1 MTKQQAEKKTV
12 KFETEVSK
20 LLDIVANSLYTEKE
34 IFLRELISNSSDA
47 CEKLRYV
54 SQTDSKAPK
63 TNKFQIRIHLN
74 EKNKTISIKDNGIG
88 MDDKDMQSN
97 LGTIAKSGTEEF
109 IKKMGDKKGDINQ
122 IGKFGVGFY
131 SSFMVSDQVVVRSK
145 KYDSSSGYLWTSDG
159 KGTFSIEETEYNEIG
174 TEITLSIKK
183 DEKEFLSK
191 YKIEEIIKKYSDF
204 VPFPIFVTSEEDKN
218 DKKKDD
224 KTEEQVNSAEA
235 IWLKDKSKIKK
246 DDYKSFYNQVS
257 NYYDEP
263 LTTIHFKAEGVVNY
277 TALLYLPK
285 SQPQDLYHPDRKNK
299 LKLYVNKVFISDK
312 LDALIPAWLRFV
324 PGVVDTEDLSLNI
337 SREILQNNA
346 VINKISNAITKR
358 ALKEILELKKKKPD
372 EFKDFWKNFGP
383 VVKEGLYEFNDFHD
397 QIFEFSTFN
406 CSEKEEM
413 ITLDQYV
420 TDFSNDKKK
429 IYYISGENKENLI
442 NSPQMELFKNKKINV
457 LLITDPVDEFW
468 MPMKMKFKDYEFTSI
483 TKGEV
488 DIEDKKESK
497 KDKQEPKEDKDF
509 VGFLKDN
516 LKDKVKDVKISKRL
530 TTSASCLVA
539 DENDMDMHLKKL
551 MAANN
556 QNISDEKRILE
567 ININHELV
575 NKLKSLDKNQKD
587 KFCEILYDHAK
598 LMEGE
603 SLDDPKK
610 YTNLVSELFYNRPKI
625 LPKIFKFIWL
635 LLF

>member
-312 LDALIPAWLRFV
+312 LDTLIPAWLRFV

-358 ALKEILELKKKKPD
+358 VLKEILELKKKKPD

-483 TKGEV
+483 TKGEI

-497 KDKQEPKEDKDF
+497 KDKEEPKEDKDF

-610 YTNLVSELFYNRPKI
+610 YTNLVSELVS
-625 LPKIFKFIWL
+625 L
-635 LLF
+635 

>member
-47 CEKLRYV
+47 CEKLRYI
-54 SQTDSKAPK
+54 SQTDSSVEK
-63 TNKFQIRIHLN
+63 TKQFEIRVHIN
-74 EKNKTISIKDNGIG
+74 EKNKTITIKDNGIG
-88 MDDKDMQSN
+88 MDEKDMQSN
-97 LGTIAKSGTEEF
+97 LGTIAKSGTEDF

-145 KYDSSSGYLWTSDG
+145 KYNSQEGFLWTSDG
-159 KGTFSIEETEYNEIG
+159 KGTFSIEKTNYNNNG
-174 TEITLSIKK
+174 TEIVLSIKK
-183 DEKEFLSK
+183 DESEFLSK
-191 YKIEEIIKKYSDF
+191 YRIEEIIKKYSDF
-204 VPFPIFVTSEEDKN
+204 VPFPIFVSSEEDDKEKK
-218 DKKKDD
+218 DKK
-224 KTEEQVNSAEA
+224 EVESQINSAEA
-235 IWLKDKSKIKK
+235 IWLKDKSKIKEE
-246 DDYKSFYNQVS
+246 DYKNFFNQISNFY
-257 NYYDEP
+257 DDP
-263 LTTIHFKAEGVVNY
+263 LKTIHFKAEGVVNY

-312 LDALIPAWLRFV
+312 LESLIPAWLRFI
-324 PGVVDTEDLSLNI
+324 PGVIDTEDLSLNI

-358 ALKEILELKKKKPD
+358 ILKEISELKKKKPE
-372 EFKDFWKNFGP
+372 EFLSFWKNFGP
-383 VVKEGLYEFNDFHD
+383 VIKEGLYEFNDFHD
-397 QIFEFSTFN
+397 QIFEFTLFH
-406 CSEKEEM
+406 CSEKNEM
-413 ITLDQYV
+413 ISLDEYIS
-420 TDFSNDKKK
+420 DFSNEKKK

-442 NSPQMELFKNKKINV
+442 NSPQMELFKNKNINV

-468 MPMKMKFKDYEFTSI
+468 MPMKMKFKEYEFTSI

-488 DIEDKKESK
+488 DIEEKSDKSEDIK
-497 KDKQEPKEDKDF
+497 EPKENLDF
-509 VGFLKDN
+509 VAYLKDL
-516 LKDKVKDVKISKRL
+516 LKDKVKDVKVSKRL

-567 ININHELV
+567 ININHTLV
-575 NKLKSLDKNQKD
+575 SKVKSLEKSQKD
-587 KFCEILYDHAK
+587 KFSEILYDHAK

-603 SLDDPKK
+603 NLDDPKK
-610 YTNLVSELFYNRPKI
+610 YTNLIAELVSL
-625 LPKIFKFIWL
+625 
-635 LLF
+635 

>member
-34 IFLRELISNSSDA
+34 IFLRELISNASDA
-47 CEKLRYV
+47 CEKLRYI
-54 SQTDSKAPK
+54 SQTDSTVKK
-63 TNKFQIRIHLN
+63 VEKFEIRIHLN
-74 EKNKTISIKDNGIG
+74 EKNKTITIKDNGIG
-88 MDDKDMQSN
+88 MDEVDMKSN
-97 LGTIAKSGTEEF
+97 LGTIAKSGTEDF
-109 IKKMGDKKGDINQ
+109 IKKLGDKKGDINQ

-145 KYDSSSGYLWTSDG
+145 KYDSETGYLWTSDG
-159 KGTFSIEETEYNEIG
+159 KGTFTIESTDYKETG

-183 DEKEFLSK
+183 DESEFLSK
-191 YKIEEIIKKYSDF
+191 WRLEEIVKKYSDF
-204 VPFPIFVTSEEDKN
+204 VPFSIYVSAEEDK
-218 DKKKDD
+218 KEKDH
-224 KTEEQVNSAEA
+224 KEEQVNSAEA
-235 IWLKDKSKIKK
+235 IWLKDKSKIK
-246 DDYKSFYNQVS
+246 DEEYKSFYNQTS
-257 NYYDEP
+257 SYYDEP
-263 LTTIHFKAEGVVNY
+263 LKTIHFKAEGVVNY

-312 LDALIPAWLRFV
+312 LDALIPAWLRFI

-358 ALKEILELKKKKPD
+358 ILKEISDLKKKNPD

-397 QIFEFSTFN
+397 QIFEFAVFN
-406 CSEKEEM
+406 CSEKADM
-413 ITLDQYV
+413 ISLDEYV
-420 TDFSNDKKK
+420 NDFSNDKKK
-429 IYYISGENKENLI
+429 IYYISGENKENLL
-442 NSPQMELFKNKKINV
+442 NSPQMELFKNEKINV

-468 MPMKMKFKDYEFTSI
+468 MPMKMKFKEYEFTSI
-483 TKGEV
+483 TKGDV
-488 DIEDKKESK
+488 DIGEKTKSS
-497 KDKQEPKEDKDF
+497 KDKVEPKEDKDF
-509 VGFLKDN
+509 IAYLKDH

-567 ININHELV
+567 INIDHTLV
-575 NKLKSLDKNQKD
+575 NKVKSLDKDQKD
-587 KFCEILYDHAK
+587 RFSEILYDHAK

-603 SLDDPKK
+603 NLDDPKK
-610 YTNLVSELFYNRPKI
+610 YTNLISELVS
-625 LPKIFKFIWL
+625 L
-635 LLF
+635 

>member
-145 KYDSSSGYLWTSDG
+145 KYDSSSSYLWTSDG

-204 VPFPIFVTSEEDKN
+204 VPFPIFVISEDDKN
-218 DKKKDD
+218 DNKKDD

-358 ALKEILELKKKKPD
+358 VLKEILELKKKKPD

-420 TDFSNDKKK
+420 TEFSNDKKK

-497 KDKQEPKEDKDF
+497 KDKEEPKEDKDF

-610 YTNLVSELFYNRPKI
+610 YTNLVSELVS
-625 LPKIFKFIWL
+625 L
-635 LLF
+635 

>member
-312 LDALIPAWLRFV
+312 LDSLIPAWLRFV

-346 VINKISNAITKR
+346 VINKIANAITKR
-358 ALKEILELKKKKPD
+358 VLKEILELQKKKPD

-483 TKGEV
+483 TKGEI

-497 KDKQEPKEDKDF
+497 KDKEEPKEDKDF

-610 YTNLVSELFYNRPKI
+610 YTNLVSELVS
-625 LPKIFKFIWL
+625 L
-635 LLF
+635 

>member
-218 DKKKDD
+218 DKKKDN

-358 ALKEILELKKKKPD
+358 VLKEILELKKKKPD

-483 TKGEV
+483 TKGEI

-497 KDKQEPKEDKDF
+497 KDKEVPKEDKDF

-610 YTNLVSELFYNRPKI
+610 YTNLVSELVS
-625 LPKIFKFIWL
+625 L
-635 LLF
+635 

>member
-88 MDDKDMQSN
+88 MDDRDMQSN

-358 ALKEILELKKKKPD
+358 VLKEILELKKKKPD

-429 IYYISGENKENLI
+429 IYYISGENKENLV

-497 KDKQEPKEDKDF
+497 KDKEEPKEDKDF

-610 YTNLVSELFYNRPKI
+610 YTNLVSELVS
-625 LPKIFKFIWL
+625 L
-635 LLF
+635 

>member
-346 VINKISNAITKR
+346 VINKISTAITKR
-358 ALKEILELKKKKPD
+358 VLKEILELKKKKPD
-372 EFKDFWKNFGP
+372 QFKDFWKNFGP
-383 VVKEGLYEFNDFHD
+383 VVKEGLYEFNDFHN

-610 YTNLVSELFYNRPKI
+610 YTNLVSELVS
-625 LPKIFKFIWL
+625 L
-635 LLF
+635 

>member
-47 CEKLRYV
+47 CEKLRYI
-54 SQTDSKAPK
+54 SQTDSSVEK
-63 TNKFQIRIHLN
+63 TKQFEIRVHIN
-74 EKNKTISIKDNGIG
+74 EKNKTITIKDNGIG
-88 MDDKDMQSN
+88 MDEKDMQSN
-97 LGTIAKSGTEEF
+97 LGTIAKSGTEDF

-145 KYDSSSGYLWTSDG
+145 KYNSQEGFLWTSDG
-159 KGTFSIEETEYNEIG
+159 KGTFSIEKTNYNNNG
-174 TEITLSIKK
+174 TEIVLSIKK
-183 DEKEFLSK
+183 DESEFLSK
-191 YKIEEIIKKYSDF
+191 YRIEEIIKKYSDF
-204 VPFPIFVTSEEDKN
+204 VPFPIFVSSEEDDKEKK
-218 DKKKDD
+218 DKKDV
-224 KTEEQVNSAEA
+224 ESQINSAEA
-235 IWLKDKSKIKK
+235 IWLKDKSKIKEE
-246 DDYKSFYNQVS
+246 DYKNFFNQISNFY
-257 NYYDEP
+257 DDP
-263 LTTIHFKAEGVVNY
+263 LKTIHFKAEGVVNY

-312 LDALIPAWLRFV
+312 LESLIPAWLRFI
-324 PGVVDTEDLSLNI
+324 PGVIDTEDLSLNI

-358 ALKEILELKKKKPD
+358 ILKEISELKKKKPE
-372 EFKDFWKNFGP
+372 EFLSFWKNFGP
-383 VVKEGLYEFNDFHD
+383 VIKEGLYEFNDFHD
-397 QIFEFSTFN
+397 QIFEFTLFH
-406 CSEKEEM
+406 CSEKNEM
-413 ITLDQYV
+413 ISLDEYIS
-420 TDFSNDKKK
+420 DFSNEKKK

-442 NSPQMELFKNKKINV
+442 NSPQMELFKNKNINV

-468 MPMKMKFKDYEFTSI
+468 MPMKMKFKEYEFTSI

-488 DIEDKKESK
+488 DIEEKSDKSEDIK
-497 KDKQEPKEDKDF
+497 EPKENLDF
-509 VGFLKDN
+509 VAYLKDL
-516 LKDKVKDVKISKRL
+516 LKDKVKDVKVSKRL

-567 ININHELV
+567 ININHTLV
-575 NKLKSLDKNQKD
+575 SKVKSLEKSQKD
-587 KFCEILYDHAK
+587 KFSEILYDHAK

-603 SLDDPKK
+603 NLDDPKK
-610 YTNLVSELFYNRPKI
+610 YTNLIAELVSL
-625 LPKIFKFIWL
+625 
-635 LLF
+635 

>member
-34 IFLRELISNSSDA
+34 IFLRELVSNSSDA

-159 KGTFSIEETEYNEIG
+159 KGTFSIEETQYNEIG

-191 YKIEEIIKKYSDF
+191 YKIEEVIKKYSDF

-285 SQPQDLYHPDRKNK
+285 TQPQDLYHPDRKNK

-346 VINKISNAITKR
+346 VINKISNAITKKV
-358 ALKEILELKKKKPD
+358 LKEIQELKKKKPD

-397 QIFEFSTFN
+397 QIFDFSTFH

-413 ITLDQYV
+413 ITLDQYI

-429 IYYISGENKENLI
+429 IYYISGENKDNLL

-468 MPMKMKFKDYEFTSI
+468 MPMKMKFKDYEFASI

-497 KDKQEPKEDKDF
+497 KEKEEPKEDKDF
-509 VGFLKDN
+509 VGFLKNN

-603 SLDDPKK
+603 NLDDPKK
-610 YTNLVSELFYNRPKI
+610 YTNLVSELVS
-625 LPKIFKFIWL
+625 L
-635 LLF
+635 

>member
-34 IFLRELISNSSDA
+34 IFLRELISNASDA

-54 SQTDSKAPK
+54 SQSDSSIEK
-63 TNKFQIRIHLN
+63 TKQFEIRIHIN
-74 EKNKTISIKDNGIG
+74 EKNKTITIKDNGIG
-88 MDDKDMQSN
+88 MDESDMKSN
-97 LGTIAKSGTEEF
+97 LGTIAKSGTEDF
-109 IKKMGDKKGDINQ
+109 IKKMGDKKGDVNQ

-145 KYDSSSGYLWTSDG
+145 KYDCQDGFLWTSDG
-159 KGTFSIEETEYNEIG
+159 KGTFSIENTNYNTNG

-183 DEKEFLSK
+183 EENEFLTK
-191 YKIEEIIKKYSDF
+191 HRIEEIIKKYSDF
-204 VPFPIFVTSEEDKN
+204 VPFPIFVSLEEDK
-218 DKKKDD
+218 KEKKDE
-224 KTEEQVNSAEA
+224 KEIESQVNSAEA
-235 IWLKDKSKIKK
+235 IWLKDKTKIKEE
-246 DDYKSFYNQVS
+246 DYKNFYNQIS
-257 NYYDEP
+257 NFYDDP
-263 LTTIHFKAEGVVNY
+263 LKTIHFKAEGVVNY

-312 LDALIPAWLRFV
+312 LESLIPAWLRFI

-358 ALKEILELKKKKPD
+358 ILKEISDLKKKNPE
-372 EFKDFWKNFGP
+372 EFISFWKNFGP
-383 VVKEGLYEFNDFHD
+383 VIKEGLYEFNDFHD
-397 QIFEFSTFN
+397 QIFEFTLFH
-406 CSEKEEM
+406 CSEKKEM
-413 ITLDQYV
+413 ISLDDYILN
-420 TDFSNDKKK
+420 FSNEKKK

-468 MPMKMKFKDYEFTSI
+468 MPMKMNFKEYEFTSI
-483 TKGEV
+483 TKGEI
-488 DIEDKKESK
+488 DIEEKSDKSQNKE
-497 KDKQEPKEDKDF
+497 EPKENLDF
-509 VGFLKDN
+509 VTYLKDL
-516 LKDKVKDVKISKRL
+516 LKDKVKDVKVSKRL

-556 QNISDEKRILE
+556 QTISDEKRILE
-567 ININHELV
+567 VNIDHSLV
-575 NKLKSLDKNQKD
+575 SKVMSLEKSQKD
-587 KFCEILYDHAK
+587 KFGEILYDHAK

-603 SLDDPKK
+603 NLDDPKR
-610 YTNLVSELFYNRPKI
+610 YTNLIAELVSL
-625 LPKIFKFIWL
+625 
-635 LLF
+635 

>member
-109 IKKMGDKKGDINQ
+109 IKKLGDQKGDINQ

-358 ALKEILELKKKKPD
+358 VLKEILELKKKKPD

-497 KDKQEPKEDKDF
+497 KDKEEPKEDKDF

-575 NKLKSLDKNQKD
+575 NKLKSLDKKQKD

-610 YTNLVSELFYNRPKI
+610 YTNLVSELVS
-625 LPKIFKFIWL
+625 L
-635 LLF
+635 

>member
-47 CEKLRYV
+47 CEKLRYI
-54 SQTDSKAPK
+54 SQTDSSVEK
-63 TNKFQIRIHLN
+63 TKQFEIRVHIN
-74 EKNKTISIKDNGIG
+74 EKNKTITIKDNGIG
-88 MDDKDMQSN
+88 MDEKDMQSN
-97 LGTIAKSGTEEF
+97 LGTIAKSGTEDF

-145 KYDSSSGYLWTSDG
+145 KYNSQEGFLWTSDG
-159 KGTFSIEETEYNEIG
+159 KGTFSIEKTNYNNDG
-174 TEITLSIKK
+174 TEIVLSIKK
-183 DEKEFLSK
+183 NESEFLSK
-191 YKIEEIIKKYSDF
+191 YRIEEIIKKYSDF
-204 VPFPIFVTSEEDKN
+204 VPFPIFVSSEEDDKEKK
-218 DKKKDD
+218 DKK
-224 KTEEQVNSAEA
+224 EVESQINSAEA
-235 IWLKDKSKIKK
+235 IWLKDKSKIKEE
-246 DDYKSFYNQVS
+246 DYKNFFNQISNFY
-257 NYYDEP
+257 DDP
-263 LTTIHFKAEGVVNY
+263 LKTIHFKAEGVVNY

-312 LDALIPAWLRFV
+312 LESLIPAWLRFI

-358 ALKEILELKKKKPD
+358 ILKEISELKKKKPE
-372 EFKDFWKNFGP
+372 EFLSFWKNFGP
-383 VVKEGLYEFNDFHD
+383 VIKEGLYEFNDFHD
-397 QIFEFSTFN
+397 QIFEFTLFH
-406 CSEKEEM
+406 CSEKNEM
-413 ITLDQYV
+413 ISLDEYIS
-420 TDFSNDKKK
+420 DFSNEKKK

-442 NSPQMELFKNKKINV
+442 NSPQMELFKNKNINV

-468 MPMKMKFKDYEFTSI
+468 MPMKMKFKEYEFTSI

-488 DIEDKKESK
+488 DIEEKSDKSEDIK
-497 KDKQEPKEDKDF
+497 EPKENLDF
-509 VGFLKDN
+509 VAYLKDL
-516 LKDKVKDVKISKRL
+516 LKDKVKDVKVSKRL

-567 ININHELV
+567 ININHTLV
-575 NKLKSLDKNQKD
+575 SKVKSLEKSQKD
-587 KFCEILYDHAK
+587 KFSEILYDHAK

-603 SLDDPKK
+603 NLDDPKK
-610 YTNLVSELFYNRPKI
+610 YTNLIAELVSL
-625 LPKIFKFIWL
+625 
-635 LLF
+635 

>member
-358 ALKEILELKKKKPD
+358 VLKEILELKKKKPD

-420 TDFSNDKKK
+420 TDFSNEKKK

-497 KDKQEPKEDKDF
+497 KDKEEPKEDKDF

-610 YTNLVSELFYNRPKI
+610 YTNLVSELVS
-625 LPKIFKFIWL
+625 L
-635 LLF
+635 

>member
-34 IFLRELISNSSDA
+34 IFLRELISNASDA

-54 SQTDSKAPK
+54 SQSDSSIEK
-63 TNKFQIRIHLN
+63 TKQFEIRIHVN
-74 EKNKTISIKDNGIG
+74 EKNKTITIKDNGIG
-88 MDDKDMQSN
+88 MDESDMKSN
-97 LGTIAKSGTEEF
+97 LGTIAKSGTEDF
-109 IKKMGDKKGDINQ
+109 IKKMGDKKGDVNQ

-131 SSFMVSDQVVVRSK
+131 SSFMVADQVVVRSK
-145 KYDSSSGYLWTSDG
+145 KYNCQDGFLWTSDG
-159 KGTFSIEETEYNEIG
+159 KGTFSIENTNYNTNG

-183 DEKEFLSK
+183 EENEFLTK
-191 YKIEEIIKKYSDF
+191 HRIEEIIKKYSDF
-204 VPFPIFVTSEEDKN
+204 VPFPIFVSLEEDK
-218 DKKKDD
+218 KEKKDE
-224 KTEEQVNSAEA
+224 KEIESQVNSAEA
-235 IWLKDKSKIKK
+235 IWLKDKTKIKEE
-246 DDYKSFYNQVS
+246 DYKNFYNQIS
-257 NYYDEP
+257 NFYDDP
-263 LTTIHFKAEGVVNY
+263 LKTIHFKAEGVVNY

-312 LDALIPAWLRFV
+312 LESLIPAWLRFI

-358 ALKEILELKKKKPD
+358 ILKEISDLKKKNPE
-372 EFKDFWKNFGP
+372 EFISFWKNFGP
-383 VVKEGLYEFNDFHD
+383 VIKEGLYEFNDFHD
-397 QIFEFSTFN
+397 QIFEFTLFH
-406 CSEKEEM
+406 CSEKKEM
-413 ITLDQYV
+413 ISLDDYILN
-420 TDFSNDKKK
+420 FSNEKKK

-457 LLITDPVDEFW
+457 LLITDPVYEFW
-468 MPMKMKFKDYEFTSI
+468 MPMKMNFKEYEFTSI
-483 TKGEV
+483 TKGEI
-488 DIEDKKESK
+488 DIEEKSDKSQDKE
-497 KDKQEPKEDKDF
+497 EPKENLDF
-509 VGFLKDN
+509 VTYLKDL
-516 LKDKVKDVKISKRL
+516 LKNKVKDVKVSKRL

-556 QNISDEKRILE
+556 QTISDEKRILE
-567 ININHELV
+567 VNIDHSLV
-575 NKLKSLDKNQKD
+575 SKVMSLEKSQKD
-587 KFCEILYDHAK
+587 KFGEILYDHAK

-603 SLDDPKK
+603 NLDDPKR
-610 YTNLVSELFYNRPKI
+610 YTNLIAELVSL
-625 LPKIFKFIWL
+625 
-635 LLF
+635 

>member
-34 IFLRELISNSSDA
+34 IFLRELISNASDA

-54 SQTDSKAPK
+54 SQSDSSIEK
-63 TNKFQIRIHLN
+63 TKQFEIRIHIN
-74 EKNKTISIKDNGIG
+74 EKNKTITIKDNGIG
-88 MDDKDMQSN
+88 MDESDMKSN
-97 LGTIAKSGTEEF
+97 LGTIAKSGTEDF
-109 IKKMGDKKGDINQ
+109 IKKMGDKKGDVNQ

-145 KYDSSSGYLWTSDG
+145 KYDCQDGFLWTSDG
-159 KGTFSIEETEYNEIG
+159 KGTFSIENTNYNTNG

-183 DEKEFLSK
+183 EENEFLTK
-191 YKIEEIIKKYSDF
+191 HRIEEIIKKYSDF
-204 VPFPIFVTSEEDKN
+204 VPFPIFVSLEEDK
-218 DKKKDD
+218 KEKKDE
-224 KTEEQVNSAEA
+224 KEIESQVNSAEA
-235 IWLKDKSKIKK
+235 IWLKDKTKIKEE
-246 DDYKSFYNQVS
+246 DYKNFYNQIS
-257 NYYDEP
+257 NFYDDP
-263 LTTIHFKAEGVVNY
+263 LKTIHFKAEGVVNY

-312 LDALIPAWLRFV
+312 LESLIPAWLRFI

-358 ALKEILELKKKKPD
+358 ILKEISDLKKKNPE
-372 EFKDFWKNFGP
+372 EFISFWKNFGP
-383 VVKEGLYEFNDFHD
+383 VIKEGLYEFNDFHD
-397 QIFEFSTFN
+397 QIFEFTLFH
-406 CSEKEEM
+406 CSEKKEM
-413 ITLDQYV
+413 ISLDDYILN
-420 TDFSNDKKK
+420 FSNEKKK

-468 MPMKMKFKDYEFTSI
+468 MPMKMNFKEYEFTSI
-483 TKGEV
+483 TKGEI
-488 DIEDKKESK
+488 DIEGKSDKSQDKEESK
-497 KDKQEPKEDKDF
+497 ENLDF
-509 VGFLKDN
+509 VTYLKDL
-516 LKDKVKDVKISKRL
+516 LKDKVKDVKVSKRL

-556 QNISDEKRILE
+556 QTISDEKRILE
-567 ININHELV
+567 VNINHSLV
-575 NKLKSLDKNQKD
+575 SKVMSLEKSQKD
-587 KFCEILYDHAK
+587 KFGEILYDHAK

-603 SLDDPKK
+603 NLDDPKR
-610 YTNLVSELFYNRPKI
+610 YTNLIAELVSL
-625 LPKIFKFIWL
+625 
-635 LLF
+635 

>member
-358 ALKEILELKKKKPD
+358 VLKEILELKKKKPD

-483 TKGEV
+483 TKGEI
-488 DIEDKKESK
+488 DIGDKKESK
-497 KDKQEPKEDKDF
+497 KDKEEPKEDKDF

-610 YTNLVSELFYNRPKI
+610 YTNLVSELVS
-625 LPKIFKFIWL
+625 L
-635 LLF
+635 

>member
-34 IFLRELISNSSDA
+34 LFLRELISNSSDA

-54 SQTDSKAPK
+54 SQTDSSVEK
-63 TNKFQIRIHLN
+63 TKQFEIRVHIN
-74 EKNKTISIKDNGIG
+74 EKNKTITIKDNGIG
-88 MDDKDMQSN
+88 MDEKDMQSN
-97 LGTIAKSGTEEF
+97 LGTIAKSGTEDF

-145 KYDSSSGYLWTSDG
+145 KYNSQEGFLWTSDG
-159 KGTFSIEETEYNEIG
+159 KGTFSIEKTNYNNNG
-174 TEITLSIKK
+174 TEIVLSIKK
-183 DEKEFLSK
+183 DESEFLSK
-191 YKIEEIIKKYSDF
+191 YRIEEIIKKYSDF
-204 VPFPIFVTSEEDKN
+204 VPFPIFVSSEEDDKEKK
-218 DKKKDD
+218 DKK
-224 KTEEQVNSAEA
+224 EVESQINSAEA
-235 IWLKDKSKIKK
+235 IWLKDKSKIKEE
-246 DDYKSFYNQVS
+246 DYKNFFNQISNFY
-257 NYYDEP
+257 DDP
-263 LTTIHFKAEGVVNY
+263 LKTIHFKAEGVVNY

-312 LDALIPAWLRFV
+312 LESLIPAWLRFI

-358 ALKEILELKKKKPD
+358 ILKEISELKKKKPD
-372 EFKDFWKNFGP
+372 EFLSFWKNFGP
-383 VVKEGLYEFNDFHD
+383 VIKEGLYEFNDFHD
-397 QIFEFSTFN
+397 QIFEFTLFH
-406 CSEKEEM
+406 CSEKNEM
-413 ITLDQYV
+413 ISLDEYIS
-420 TDFSNDKKK
+420 DFSNEKKK

-442 NSPQMELFKNKKINV
+442 NSPQMELFKNKNINV
-457 LLITDPVDEFW
+457 LLIIDPVDEFW
-468 MPMKMKFKDYEFTSI
+468 MPMKMKFKEYEFTSI

-488 DIEDKKESK
+488 DIEEKSDKSEDIK
-497 KDKQEPKEDKDF
+497 EPKENLDF
-509 VGFLKDN
+509 VAYLKDL
-516 LKDKVKDVKISKRL
+516 LKDKVKDVKVSKRL

-551 MAANN
+551 MAATN

-567 ININHELV
+567 ININHTLV
-575 NKLKSLDKNQKD
+575 SKVKSLEKSQKD
-587 KFCEILYDHAK
+587 KFSEILYDHAK

-603 SLDDPKK
+603 NLDDPKK
-610 YTNLVSELFYNRPKI
+610 YTNLIAELVSL
-625 LPKIFKFIWL
+625 
-635 LLF
+635 

>member
-312 LDALIPAWLRFV
+312 LDTLIPAWLRFV

-358 ALKEILELKKKKPD
+358 VLKEILELKKKKPD

-397 QIFEFSTFN
+397 QIFEFSTFI

-483 TKGEV
+483 TKGEI

-497 KDKQEPKEDKDF
+497 KDKEEPKEDKDF

-610 YTNLVSELFYNRPKI
+610 YTNLVSELVS
-625 LPKIFKFIWL
+625 L
-635 LLF
+635 

>member
-109 IKKMGDKKGDINQ
+109 IKKIGDKKGDINQ

-324 PGVVDTEDLSLNI
+324 PGVVVTEDLSLNI

-497 KDKQEPKEDKDF
+497 KDKEEPKEDKDF
-509 VGFLKDN
+509 VGFLKDK

-610 YTNLVSELFYNRPKI
+610 YTNLVSELVS
-625 LPKIFKFIWL
+625 L
-635 LLF
+635 

>member
-54 SQTDSKAPK
+54 SQTASKAPK

-277 TALLYLPK
+277 TSLLYLPK

-299 LKLYVNKVFISDK
+299 LKLYVNKIFISDK

-358 ALKEILELKKKKPD
+358 VLKEILELKKKKPD

-483 TKGEV
+483 TKGEI

-497 KDKQEPKEDKDF
+497 KDKEEPKEDKDF

-610 YTNLVSELFYNRPKI
+610 YTNLVSELVS
-625 LPKIFKFIWL
+625 L
-635 LLF
+635 

>member
-277 TALLYLPK
+277 TTLLYLPK

-358 ALKEILELKKKKPD
+358 VLKEILELKKKKPD

-483 TKGEV
+483 TKGEI

-497 KDKQEPKEDKDF
+497 KDKEEPKEDKDF

-610 YTNLVSELFYNRPKI
+610 YTNLVSELVS
-625 LPKIFKFIWL
+625 L
-635 LLF
+635 

>member
-145 KYDSSSGYLWTSDG
+145 KYNSSSGYLWTSDG

-358 ALKEILELKKKKPD
+358 VLKEILELKKKKPV

-497 KDKQEPKEDKDF
+497 KDKEEPKEDKDF

-610 YTNLVSELFYNRPKI
+610 YTNLVSELVS
-625 LPKIFKFIWL
+625 L
-635 LLF
+635 

>member
-34 IFLRELISNSSDA
+34 IFLRELISNASDA

-54 SQTDSKAPK
+54 SQSDSSIEK
-63 TNKFQIRIHLN
+63 TKQFEIRIHIN
-74 EKNKTISIKDNGIG
+74 EKNKTITIKDNGIG
-88 MDDKDMQSN
+88 MDESDMKSN
-97 LGTIAKSGTEEF
+97 LGTIAKSGTEDF
-109 IKKMGDKKGDINQ
+109 IKKMGDKKGDVNQ

-145 KYDSSSGYLWTSDG
+145 KYDCQDGFLWTSDG
-159 KGTFSIEETEYNEIG
+159 KGTFSIENTNYNTNG

-183 DEKEFLSK
+183 EENEFLTK
-191 YKIEEIIKKYSDF
+191 HRIEEIIKKYSDF
-204 VPFPIFVTSEEDKN
+204 VPFPIFVSLEEDK
-218 DKKKDD
+218 KEKKDE
-224 KTEEQVNSAEA
+224 KEIESQINSAEA
-235 IWLKDKSKIKK
+235 IWLKDKTKIKEE
-246 DDYKSFYNQVS
+246 DYKNFFNQISNFY
-257 NYYDEP
+257 DDP
-263 LTTIHFKAEGVVNY
+263 LKTIHFKAEGVVNY

-312 LDALIPAWLRFV
+312 LESLIPAWLRFI

-358 ALKEILELKKKKPD
+358 ILKEISDLKKKNPE
-372 EFKDFWKNFGP
+372 EFISFWKNFGP
-383 VVKEGLYEFNDFHD
+383 VIKEGLYEFNDFHD
-397 QIFEFSTFN
+397 QIFEFTLFH
-406 CSEKEEM
+406 CSEKKEM
-413 ITLDQYV
+413 ISLDDYILN
-420 TDFSNDKKK
+420 FSNEKKK

-468 MPMKMKFKDYEFTSI
+468 MPMKMNFKEYEFTSI
-483 TKGEV
+483 TKGEI
-488 DIEDKKESK
+488 DIEEKSDKSQDKE
-497 KDKQEPKEDKDF
+497 EPKENLDF
-509 VGFLKDN
+509 VTYLKDL
-516 LKDKVKDVKISKRL
+516 LKDKVKDVKVSKRL

-556 QNISDEKRILE
+556 QTISDEKRILE
-567 ININHELV
+567 VNINHSLV
-575 NKLKSLDKNQKD
+575 SKVMSLEKSQKD
-587 KFCEILYDHAK
+587 KFGEILYDHAK

-603 SLDDPKK
+603 NLDDPKR
-610 YTNLVSELFYNRPKI
+610 YTNLIAELVSL
-625 LPKIFKFIWL
+625 
-635 LLF
+635 

>member
-183 DEKEFLSK
+183 DEKDFLSK

-358 ALKEILELKKKKPD
+358 VLKEILELKKKKLD
-372 EFKDFWKNFGP
+372 EFKDFWRNFGP

-497 KDKQEPKEDKDF
+497 KDKEEPKEDKDF

-610 YTNLVSELFYNRPKI
+610 YTNLVSELVS
-625 LPKIFKFIWL
+625 L
-635 LLF
+635 

>member
-204 VPFPIFVTSEEDKN
+204 VPFPIFVTCEEDKN

-358 ALKEILELKKKKPD
+358 VLKEILELKKKKPD

-468 MPMKMKFKDYEFTSI
+468 MPMKMKFKDYEFASI

-497 KDKQEPKEDKDF
+497 KDKEEPKEDKDF

-610 YTNLVSELFYNRPKI
+610 YTNLVSELVS
-625 LPKIFKFIWL
+625 L
-635 LLF
+635 

>member
-34 IFLRELISNSSDA
+34 IFLRELISNASDA
-47 CEKLRYV
+47 CEKLRYL
-54 SQTDSKAPK
+54 SQTD
-63 TNKFQIRIHLN
+63 TNVKKVEKFEIRIHLN
-74 EKNKTISIKDNGIG
+74 EKNKTLTIRDNGIG
-88 MDDKDMQSN
+88 MDEGDMQSN
-97 LGTIAKSGTEEF
+97 LGTIAKSGTEDF
-109 IKKMGDKKGDINQ
+109 IKKLGNKKGDINQ

-145 KYDSSSGYLWTSDG
+145 KYDSESSFLWTSDG
-159 KGTFSIEETEYNEIG
+159 KGTFTIEPTEYKETG
-174 TEITLSIKK
+174 TEITLSVKK
-183 DEKEFLSK
+183 DESEFLSK
-191 YKIEEIIKKYSDF
+191 WRIEEIVKKYSDF
-204 VPFPIFVTSEEDKN
+204 VPFPIYVSAEEDKK
-218 DKKKDD
+218 DKDNK
-224 KTEEQVNSAEA
+224 EEQVNSAEA
-235 IWLKDKSKIKK
+235 IWLKEKSKIK
-246 DDYKSFYNQVS
+246 DDEYKSFYNQIS
-257 NYYDEP
+257 SFYDEP
-263 LTTIHFKAEGVVNY
+263 LKTIHFKAEGVVNY

-312 LDALIPAWLRFV
+312 LDSLIPAWLRFI

-358 ALKEILELKKKKPD
+358 ILKEISDLKKKNPE
-372 EFKDFWKNFGP
+372 EFKSFWKNFGP

-397 QIFEFSTFN
+397 QIFEFAVFN
-406 CSEKEEM
+406 CSEKTEM
-413 ITLDQYV
+413 ISLDEYV
-420 TDFSNDKKK
+420 NDFSNDKKK
-429 IYYISGENKENLI
+429 IYYISGENKDNLL
-442 NSPQMELFKNKKINV
+442 NSPQMELFKNEKINV

-468 MPMKMKFKDYEFTSI
+468 MPMKMKFKEYDFTSI
-483 TKGEV
+483 TKGEI
-488 DIEDKKESK
+488 DIGEKNKSS
-497 KDKQEPKEDKDF
+497 KDKIEPKEDKDF
-509 VGFLKDN
+509 VNYLKDH

-567 ININHELV
+567 INIDHALV
-575 NKLKSLDKNQKD
+575 NKVKSLNKDQKD
-587 KFCEILYDHAK
+587 RFSEILYDHAK

-603 SLDDPKK
+603 NLDDPKK
-610 YTNLVSELFYNRPKI
+610 YTNLISELVSI
-625 LPKIFKFIWL
+625 
-635 LLF
+635 

>member
-34 IFLRELISNSSDA
+34 IFLRELISNASDA
-47 CEKLRYV
+47 CEKLRYI
-54 SQTDSKAPK
+54 SQTDSTVKK
-63 TNKFQIRIHLN
+63 VEKFEIRIHLN
-74 EKNKTISIKDNGIG
+74 EKNKTITIKDNGIG
-88 MDDKDMQSN
+88 MDEVDMQSN
-97 LGTIAKSGTEEF
+97 LGTIAKSGTEDF
-109 IKKMGDKKGDINQ
+109 IKKLGDKKGDINQ

-145 KYDSSSGYLWTSDG
+145 KYDSETGYLWTSDG
-159 KGTFSIEETEYNEIG
+159 KGTFTIESTDYKETG

-183 DEKEFLSK
+183 DESEFLSK
-191 YKIEEIIKKYSDF
+191 WRLEEIVKKYSDF
-204 VPFPIFVTSEEDKN
+204 VPFSIYVSAEEDK
-218 DKKKDD
+218 KEKDH
-224 KTEEQVNSAEA
+224 KEEQVNSAEA
-235 IWLKDKSKIKK
+235 IWLKDKSKIK
-246 DDYKSFYNQVS
+246 DEEYKSFYNQTS
-257 NYYDEP
+257 SYYDEP
-263 LTTIHFKAEGVVNY
+263 LKSIHFKAEGVVNY

-312 LDALIPAWLRFV
+312 LDALIPAWLRFI

-358 ALKEILELKKKKPD
+358 ILKEISDLKKKNPD
-372 EFKDFWKNFGP
+372 EFKVFWKNFGP
-383 VVKEGLYEFNDFHD
+383 VVKEGLYEFNDFHN
-397 QIFEFSTFN
+397 QIFEFAVFN
-406 CSEKEEM
+406 CSEKADM
-413 ITLDQYV
+413 ITLDEYIN
-420 TDFSNDKKK
+420 DFSNDKKK
-429 IYYISGENKENLI
+429 IYYISGENKENLL
-442 NSPQMELFKNKKINV
+442 NSPQMELFKNEKINV

-483 TKGEV
+483 TKGDV
-488 DIEDKKESK
+488 DIGEKTKSS
-497 KDKQEPKEDKDF
+497 KDKVEPKEDKDF
-509 VGFLKDN
+509 IAYLKDH

-567 ININHELV
+567 INIDHTLV
-575 NKLKSLDKNQKD
+575 NKVKSLDKDQKD
-587 KFCEILYDHAK
+587 RFSEILYDHAK

-603 SLDDPKK
+603 NLDDPKK
-610 YTNLVSELFYNRPKI
+610 YTNLISELVS
-625 LPKIFKFIWL
+625 L
-635 LLF
+635 

>member
-54 SQTDSKAPK
+54 SQTDSSVEK
-63 TNKFQIRIHLN
+63 TKQFEIRVHIN
-74 EKNKTISIKDNGIG
+74 EKNKTITIKDNGIG
-88 MDDKDMQSN
+88 MDEKDMQSN
-97 LGTIAKSGTEEF
+97 LGTIAKSGTEDF

-145 KYDSSSGYLWTSDG
+145 KYNSQEGFLWTSDG
-159 KGTFSIEETEYNEIG
+159 KGTFSIEKTNYNNNG
-174 TEITLSIKK
+174 TEIVLSIKK
-183 DEKEFLSK
+183 DESEFLSK
-191 YKIEEIIKKYSDF
+191 YRIEEIIKKYSDF
-204 VPFPIFVTSEEDKN
+204 VPFPIFVSSEEDDKEKK
-218 DKKKDD
+218 DKK
-224 KTEEQVNSAEA
+224 EVESQINSAEA
-235 IWLKDKSKIKK
+235 IWLKDKSKIKEE
-246 DDYKSFYNQVS
+246 DYKNFFNQISNFY
-257 NYYDEP
+257 DDP
-263 LTTIHFKAEGVVNY
+263 LKTIHFKAEGVVNY

-312 LDALIPAWLRFV
+312 LESLIPAWLRFI

-358 ALKEILELKKKKPD
+358 ILKEINELKKKKPE
-372 EFKDFWKNFGP
+372 EFLSFWKNFGP
-383 VVKEGLYEFNDFHD
+383 VIKEGLYEFNDFHD
-397 QIFEFSTFN
+397 QIFEFTLFH
-406 CSEKEEM
+406 CSEKNEM
-413 ITLDQYV
+413 ISLDEYIS
-420 TDFSNDKKK
+420 DFSNEKKK

-442 NSPQMELFKNKKINV
+442 NSPQMELFKNKNINV

-468 MPMKMKFKDYEFTSI
+468 MPMKMKFKEYEFTSI

-488 DIEDKKESK
+488 DIEEKSDKSEDIK
-497 KDKQEPKEDKDF
+497 EPKENLDF
-509 VGFLKDN
+509 VAYLKDL
-516 LKDKVKDVKISKRL
+516 LKDKVKDVKVSKRL

-567 ININHELV
+567 ININHTLV
-575 NKLKSLDKNQKD
+575 SKVKSLEKSQKD
-587 KFCEILYDHAK
+587 KFSEILYDHAK

-603 SLDDPKK
+603 NLDDPKK
-610 YTNLVSELFYNRPKI
+610 YTNLIAELVSL
-625 LPKIFKFIWL
+625 
-635 LLF
+635 

>member
-34 IFLRELISNSSDA
+34 IFLRELISNASDA

-54 SQTDSKAPK
+54 SQSDSSIEK
-63 TNKFQIRIHLN
+63 TKQFEIRIHIN
-74 EKNKTISIKDNGIG
+74 EKNKTITIKDNGIG
-88 MDDKDMQSN
+88 MDESDMKSN
-97 LGTIAKSGTEEF
+97 LGTIAKSGTEDF
-109 IKKMGDKKGDINQ
+109 IKKMGDKKGDVNQ

-145 KYDSSSGYLWTSDG
+145 KYDCQDGFLWTSDG
-159 KGTFSIEETEYNEIG
+159 KGTFSIENTNYNTNG

-183 DEKEFLSK
+183 EENEFLTK
-191 YKIEEIIKKYSDF
+191 HRIEEIIKKYSDF
-204 VPFPIFVTSEEDKN
+204 VPFPIFVSLEEDK
-218 DKKKDD
+218 KEKKDE
-224 KTEEQVNSAEA
+224 KEIESQVNSAEA
-235 IWLKDKSKIKK
+235 IWLKDKTKIKEE
-246 DDYKSFYNQVS
+246 DYKNFYNQIS
-257 NYYDEP
+257 NFYDDP
-263 LTTIHFKAEGVVNY
+263 LKTIHFKAEGVVNY

-312 LDALIPAWLRFV
+312 LESLIPAWLRFI

-358 ALKEILELKKKKPD
+358 ILKEISDLKKKNPE
-372 EFKDFWKNFGP
+372 EFISFWKNFGP
-383 VVKEGLYEFNDFHD
+383 VIKEGLYEFNDFHD
-397 QIFEFSTFN
+397 QIFEFTLFH
-406 CSEKEEM
+406 CSEKKEM
-413 ITLDQYV
+413 ISLDDYILN
-420 TDFSNDKKK
+420 FSNEKKK

-468 MPMKMKFKDYEFTSI
+468 MPMKMNFKEYEFTSI
-483 TKGEV
+483 TKGEI
-488 DIEDKKESK
+488 DIDEKPDKSQDKE
-497 KDKQEPKEDKDF
+497 ELKENLDF
-509 VGFLKDN
+509 VTYLKDL
-516 LKDKVKDVKISKRL
+516 LKDKVKDVKVSKRL

-556 QNISDEKRILE
+556 QTISDEKRILE
-567 ININHELV
+567 VNINHSLV
-575 NKLKSLDKNQKD
+575 SKVMSLEKSQKD
-587 KFCEILYDHAK
+587 KFGEILYDHAK

-603 SLDDPKK
+603 NLDDPKR
-610 YTNLVSELFYNRPKI
+610 YTNLIAELVSL
-625 LPKIFKFIWL
+625 
-635 LLF
+635 